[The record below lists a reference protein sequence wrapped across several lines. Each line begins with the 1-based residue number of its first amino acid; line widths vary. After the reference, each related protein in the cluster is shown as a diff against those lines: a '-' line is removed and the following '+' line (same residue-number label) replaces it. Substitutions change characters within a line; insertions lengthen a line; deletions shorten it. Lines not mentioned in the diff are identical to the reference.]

1 MEAQLASLDLW
12 RETEKARLSDA
23 WKERDRKLW
32 ERIERKVRE
41 EEERRRSEEMEQA
54 MREADE
60 FEAEQRREQG
70 RNALGLTT
78 AYEDRKFARKTL
90 LVRRH
95 FFIDFD

>member
-1 MEAQLASLDLW
+1 
-12 RETEKARLSDA
+12 
-23 WKERDRKLW
+23 
-32 ERIERKVRE
+32 VRE
-41 EEERRRSEEMEQA
+41 EEERRRLEEEMEQA
-54 MREADE
+54 MREVDE

-95 FFIDFD
+95 FFVNLTDNFS